1 MARREISQIAGLILV
16 EPKKFGDHR
25 GFFSETYNR
34 ERMAALG
41 FSAEFI
47 QDNHALSGEAGTLR
61 GVHYQS
67 PPFAQDKLVRVVR
80 GRILDVAVDIR
91 RGSPSFGRHCA
102 IELSADNGL
111 QLWVPVGFAHGFCT
125 LEPDCEVVYMVTDY
139 YSKDDDLGLA
149 FDDPALAIEWPCD
162 PAAATL
168 SEKDRRQPRLAELP
182 DYFPQHPSVA
192 DAGRP

>member
-1 MARREISQIAGLILV
+1 
-16 EPKKFGDHR
+16 
-25 GFFSETYNR
+25 
-34 ERMAALG
+34 
-41 FSAEFI
+41 
-47 QDNHALSGEAGTLR
+47 
-61 GVHYQS
+61 
-67 PPFAQDKLVRVVR
+67 
-80 GRILDVAVDIR
+80 
-91 RGSPSFGRHCA
+91 
-102 IELSADNGL
+102 LSADNGL

-125 LEPDCEVVYMVTDY
+125 LEPACEVVYMVTDY

-162 PAAATL
+162 PAVATL